1 VDFREK
7 ELDLKYD
14 VHYTHGRLCPIE
26 TPEGP
31 NIGLISSLGV
41 YAKVNGMGFIE
52 TPYRKVT
59 NGTVDLVSTPVYLS
73 AEEEEGM
80 MIAQANIQMDA
91 TGKLLPKT

>member
-1 VDFREK
+1 MS
-7 ELDLKYD
+7 
-14 VHYTHGRLCPIE
+14 IE

-59 NGTVDLVSTPVYLS
+59 NGVVDLVYTIYLS
-73 AEEEEGM
+73 AEEEGM
-80 MIAQANIQMDA
+80 LISQANIQMDNS
-91 TGKLLPKT
+91 GKLLPKT